1 MTGAARDGRN
11 DGGGGARHGTT
22 IDHGGVLNELVR
34 GEWVEPGTG
43 TRHGIPLDDVVV
55 RDSLDGAE
63 AELVRALHP
72 GESLTVVS
80 DPRTRAAL
88 GERVFRALA
97 AGGLDV
103 REHVWETP
111 ASSERGVAELR
122 TATRGTDALI
132 AVGSGTIN
140 DTVKYAAFLDGRPYS
155 VFATSPMTAYTTST
169 ASITSDDGLK
179 GSITCRGARGA
190 FFDLSVLA
198 DCPKRLVAA
207 AFADVI
213 CRTTSQVDWLLSH
226 LLLGTRYVETPYAL
240 LAIDEPGMIGSAAG
254 LAAGDTDA
262 LAALTRISA
271 LMGLGTT
278 FTDTTHSGSMH
289 EHMISH
295 WIDMFAGDLHPGTSH
310 GEQVGV
316 ATVTMSDLQNRV
328 LGSATPPILHA
339 TDVPEAMLRAR
350 YPADVADGLI
360 RQSRAKALSGHAGDA
375 LNRRL
380 ETEWPAMRERL
391 AAVALPLET
400 VWDAMGEAGCRRT
413 ATELGLDAGFYRDT
427 VSNARWMRDR
437 FGALDLVGDSAGLER
452 FVSTMRV

>member
-1 MTGAARDGRN
+1 MTTDR
-11 DGGGGARHGTT
+11 
-22 IDHGGVLNELVR
+22 GGVLNELVR

-43 TRHGIPLDDVVV
+43 TRRGIPLDDVAV

-63 AELVRALHP
+63 AGLVRALHA
-72 GESLTVVS
+72 GESLSVVS

-97 AGGLDV
+97 ADGLDV

-122 TATRGTDALI
+122 AATRGTDALI

-140 DTVKYAAFLDGRPYS
+140 DAVKCAAFRDGRPYS

-169 ASITSDDGLK
+169 ASITSGDGLK

-198 DCPKRLVAA
+198 DCPTRLVSA

-226 LLLGTRYVETPYAL
+226 LLLGTRYVQTPYAL
-240 LAIDEPGMIGSAAG
+240 LALDEPDMIGAAG
-254 LAAGDTDA
+254 KLLAGDADA
-262 LAALTRISA
+262 LAALTRVSA
-271 LMGLGTT
+271 IMGLGTT

-295 WIDMFAGDLHPGTSH
+295 WIDMFAGELHPGSSH

-316 ATVTMSDLQNRV
+316 ATVTMSDLQNRLLADDAPPV
-328 LGSATPPILHA
+328 LAPTE
-339 TDVPEAMLRAR
+339 VPEARLRER
-350 YPADVADGLI
+350 YPAGVAEGMI
-360 RQSRAKALSGHAGDA
+360 AQSRAKALSARDADA

-380 ETEWPAMRERL
+380 ETQWPELRARL
-391 AAVALPLET
+391 APLALPFGT
-400 VWDAMGEAGCRRT
+400 VWDATGAAGCPRT
-413 ATELGLDAGFYRDT
+413 ATELGLDVDFYRDAVT
-427 VSNARWMRDR
+427 HARWMRDR
-437 FGALDLVGDSAGLER
+437 FGALDLAGDGGELEG
-452 FVSTMRV
+452 FVATMRV